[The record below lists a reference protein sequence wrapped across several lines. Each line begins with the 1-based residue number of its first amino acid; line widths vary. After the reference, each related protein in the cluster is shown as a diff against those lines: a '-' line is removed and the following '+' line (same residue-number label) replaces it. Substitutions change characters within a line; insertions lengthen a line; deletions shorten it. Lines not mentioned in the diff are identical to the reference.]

1 MSTEPKVQV
10 SSSATKKE
18 PKVYNAHQRAQA
30 VLSVWMERRRPGQV
44 CRELGINGTLLGQ
57 WEQRAMAGMLRALEP
72 RGCPS
77 PTDGPVLTPKLERL
91 LGQGALSE
99 QTKLARLDKRLTK
112 LQQQSPA
119 AAAAAREK

>member
-1 MSTEPKVQV
+1 MSTEAKVQV
-10 SSSATKKE
+10 SSSGTRKE

-119 AAAAAREK
+119 AVATAREK